1 MERFRE
7 VPDGADF
14 YAPVTGLFRADPTR
28 TDEPA
33 LDALLALVQP
43 GERWLDIGAGA
54 GRYALPIARALAP
67 SGGEV
72 IALDPSASMLG
83 GLREIA
89 AEHDID
95 NVRTVEGRWPPAD
108 PTPFAADVALIAHV
122 GYDIEAIGPFL
133 DAMESARGRLCV
145 AMLME
150 RQPSSIADVCW
161 PPVHGEP
168 RVPLPALPEF
178 LELLRARDR
187 DPSVQMLERAP
198 RRFESRDEL
207 EGFLRRQLWIEPGGA
222 ADGRFRAAMDDLIDQ
237 DPDGRV
243 GLLDQRPMPIGIVT
257 WAPGGDGMT
266 GRRSGSGWPAD
277 GRAVRPGGLAGVARR
292 ESRDVERRAPRLVA
306 PRLGQNERR
315 LRGGGRRGAV
325 RRLDRFVAGRL
336 DDQRGLQW
344 FSPRR
349 PTSGWAR
356 TNKARVE
363 RLIADGLML
372 PAGLAAIEEAKRNGS
387 WTLLDDVE
395 NLVVPD
401 DLAAALAAHPPARE
415 HWDAFS
421 RSRRRAL
428 LEWITQAK
436 RPETRANRIAEAAE
450 HAARNEVRRGF
461 DRATDLAGVRSECQ
475 PITSTSAGTPSIAMP
490 SASRTS
496 SNVSIPLERPGRRS
510 ALVDAREDE
519 VRRLG
524 RATRFQGFRAA
535 AGEWAGGAS

>member
-1 MERFRE
+1 M
-7 VPDGADF
+7 
-14 YAPVTGLFRADPTR
+14 
-28 TDEPA
+28 
-33 LDALLALVQP
+33 
-43 GERWLDIGAGA
+43 
-54 GRYALPIARALAP
+54 
-67 SGGEV
+67 
-72 IALDPSASMLG
+72 IALDPSASMLD

-95 NVRTVEGRWPPAD
+95 NVRSVEARWPPAD

-133 DAMESARGRLCV
+133 DAMESAAGRLCV

-178 LELLRARDR
+178 LELLRARGR
-187 DPSVQMLERAP
+187 DPSIQMLERAP

-222 ADGRFRAAMDDLIDQ
+222 ADRRFRAAMDDLIE
-237 DPDGRV
+237 
-243 GLLDQRPMPIGIVT
+243 
-257 WAPGGDGMT
+257 
-266 GRRSGSGWPAD
+266 SGSGWSRRPHRSAAAAD
-277 GRAVRPGGLAGVARR
+277 RD
-292 ESRDVERRAPRLVA
+292 RDVGTGRQPHDRRRAALRMAGRWSGPFDRAGWRAWLVA
-306 PRLGQNERR
+306 NHATSSGVHLVSW
-315 LRGGGRRGAV
+315 RRGSGHTSVGYEEAV
-325 RRLDRFVAGRL
+325 EEALCVGWIDSVAGRL
-336 DDQRGLQW
+336 DEQRGLQW

-436 RPETRANRIAEAAE
+436 RPRDAGEPDRRGGRERGSRTRS
-450 HAARNEVRRGF
+450 RRGF
-461 DRATDLAGVRSECQ
+461 DRATELFGRRADERAAARGCASW
-475 PITSTSAGTPSIAMP
+475 ISAIGCRAAVVGSPPTRWRRPGRAPRGRLPCLTRRACLRQACPSRAEWLQVASQSSRRPRAVSP
-490 SASRTS
+490 SAS
-496 SNVSIPLERPGRRS
+496 V
-510 ALVDAREDE
+510 
-519 VRRLG
+519 
-524 RATRFQGFRAA
+524 
-535 AGEWAGGAS
+535 